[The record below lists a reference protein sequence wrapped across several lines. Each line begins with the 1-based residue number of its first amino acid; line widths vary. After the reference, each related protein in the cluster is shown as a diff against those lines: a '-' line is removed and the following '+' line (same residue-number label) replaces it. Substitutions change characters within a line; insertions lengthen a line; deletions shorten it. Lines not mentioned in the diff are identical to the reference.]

1 MCNIQHIFS
10 TVDVDHNRLGEMEA
24 LPEPRSRFLI
34 AITPRSGSSYLCDVM
49 TQIKLFGSPGE
60 SVNQQFIPKII
71 ERIPGRTP
79 EEYIRNVMRFRKTKN
94 GTAGLKA
101 SWFQFRNFMDA
112 MTDRAYLA
120 GFKYIY
126 LTRRDLAA
134 QAVSL
139 YKATASS
146 VFHTNISHSEEALS
160 TLQSLEYDYAKI
172 KEWYLHI
179 VQQEKGWEA
188 YFEENGIHPLRLTY
202 EDIDDDIL
210 GVLARI
216 AAFVGVDPNEVKLPD
231 APSIFG
237 KIRDQR
243 NAEWAQRF
251 SVEHF

>member
-1 MCNIQHIFS
+1 MGFIQEIFGTS
-10 TVDVDHNRLGEMEA
+10 LLDRDRLAKMDA
-24 LPEPRSRFLI
+24 LPEPRGRFLI

-49 TQIKLFGSPGE
+49 TRIKLFGLPGE
-60 SVNQQFIPKII
+60 ILNQEFIPRII
-71 ERIPGRTP
+71 KAIPGRTP

-94 GTAGLKA
+94 GTSGLKA

-146 VFHTNISHSEEALS
+146 VFHTNIPHSEEAVS
-160 TLQSLEYDYAKI
+160 KLQSLEYDYQKI

-202 EDIDDDIL
+202 ESIDDDIL
-210 GVLARI
+210 DVLVRI
-216 AAFVGVDPNEVKLPD
+216 AAFVGVDPNEVKMPG
-231 APSIFG
+231 APSVFG